1 MWPFLLLLL
10 LLLLR
15 ARMRSSFPRTRAP
28 PPRRKADGLWVVRL
42 RFSRPAHTPGLW
54 SHLPGR
60 LTDGLWTC
68 VGCFAPPPYSGS
80 ILPNLDTG
88 SHNRRTAPPLTY
100 FGLVSADLGFSQGD
114 SPPNIQPHLALLRPP
129 LGSASREPSPF
140 AAVTTLWGR
149 IAAQRYTY
157 LHTRT
162 RSWTTSR
169 NYSMAKL
176 RARSA
181 RV

>member
-1 MWPFLLLLL
+1 MLGEGALPWYLTGTG
-10 LLLLR
+10 
-15 ARMRSSFPRTRAP
+15 PRGP
-28 PPRRKADGLWVVRL
+28 
-42 RFSRPAHTPGLW
+42 SRPVASAQPSPPSPTSTFLCSARVHSCTLVCGTLAQCRDVA
-54 SHLPGR
+54 SVQLKVVGR
-60 LTDGLWTC
+60 LMGQR

-80 ILPNLDTG
+80 ILPNLDMG

-149 IAAQRYTY
+149 IAAQRYIY

-169 NYSMAKL
+169 N
-176 RARSA
+176 
-181 RV
+181 